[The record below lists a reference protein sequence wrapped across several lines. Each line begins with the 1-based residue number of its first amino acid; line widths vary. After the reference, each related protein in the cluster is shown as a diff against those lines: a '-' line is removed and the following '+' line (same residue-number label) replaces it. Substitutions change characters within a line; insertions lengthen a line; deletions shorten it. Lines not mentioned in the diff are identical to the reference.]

1 MTPAAVLEFW
11 FSADPLPVQMRRWF
25 GADPVFD
32 SACRTVCAPALA
44 QAAAGALHGWTAT
57 PTGALALVILL
68 DQIPRNIFRGTAR
81 AFATDAQARFI
92 ADRAILAGHDQALSA
107 AQRLFLYLPYEHS
120 EALRDQDR
128 AVALLSPLKLADVAE
143 YAQRHRDVI
152 RRYGRFP
159 HRNAA
164 LGRTSTA
171 AELAYLATP
180 GAGF

>member
-1 MTPAAVLEFW
+1 MTPAAVLDFW

-32 SACRTVCAPALA
+32 SACRTVCA
-44 QAAAGALHGWTAT
+44 
-57 PTGALALVILL
+57 
-68 DQIPRNIFRGTAR
+68 
-81 AFATDAQARFI
+81 
-92 ADRAILAGHDQALSA
+92 
-107 AQRLFLYLPYEHS
+107 